1 MIINFKAHKINQS
14 VYKLTQTTVLIK
26 KIYILMSICMLI
38 IDYIIE
44 LKHAIIV
51 MYDVIQ
57 CKYDNSRQPSTSS
70 HFTQI

>member
-1 MIINFKAHKINQS
+1 MVINFRFHEISQNT
-14 VYKLTQTTVLIK
+14 YKLIQTPMLIK
-26 KIYILMSICMLI
+26 KKYILMSICMLI

-44 LKHAIIV
+44 LKHAFIV